1 MIFTENG
8 RVKIDGTCSE
18 ILMDATCIL
27 HIVYQTL
34 SDAYGSDA
42 YGKEMV
48 NKMLVDVCRLAVMTD
63 EELDEELEKMIM
75 DLEMR

>member
-8 RVKIDGTCSE
+8 RVRIDGTCSG

-34 SDAYGSDA
+34 SDAYG
-42 YGKEMV
+42 KEIA
-48 NKMLVDVCRLAVMTD
+48 NEKLVEICRLAVMTD
-63 EELDEELEKMIM
+63 EELDEELEKKIM

>member
-1 MIFTENG
+1 MIFVENG
-8 RVKIDGTCSE
+8 RVKIDGTCIE
-18 ILMDATCIL
+18 IIADATCIL
-27 HIVYQTL
+27 RVVYQTL
-34 SDAYGSDA
+34 SDA

-63 EELDEELEKMIM
+63 EELDEELENM

>member
-8 RVKIDGTCSE
+8 RVKIDGTCSG

-34 SDAYGSDA
+34 SDA